1 MAKAKKPSVYQA
13 HDKFFK
19 LTFADKGVK
28 DGFLQTYL
36 PEKIRQ
42 RLSLFSGGF

>member
-1 MAKAKKPSVYQA
+1 MAKAKKPAVYQA

-28 DGFLQTYL
+28 ESFIQTYL
-36 PEKIRQ
+36 PKK
-42 RLSLFSGGF
+42 LVSAGD